1 MTKVKTNKKQKC
13 RKLKK
18 TFLFLYFYF
27 GDQKKLKPI
36 AAKIKMRTIQKS
48 LYIPT
53 LQYSKSI
60 IPRWTILTLLLT
72 SMLRSI

>member
-18 TFLFLYFYF
+18 TFLFGYRPW
-27 GDQKKLKPI
+27 KKLKPI
-36 AAKIKMRTIQKS
+36 AAKIKMRTTQKS